1 VNQLS
6 YLSLVREKLLSLHGP
21 DETEAL
27 GRILIDHLSRNHQLP
42 VDASAEWAMKPS
54 EHALHLLQAIIT
66 GRPIQYILN
75 EAWFDNRNFW
85 VDESV
90 LIPRPETEELF
101 DWIKRRYASSKNPAF
116 ILDIGTGSGILPIS
130 LKRQFPESTVQALD
144 ISAPA
149 LKVARRNADQF
160 YTQID
165 LIEMNFTDP
174 AQRSKLPIYDLIVS
188 NPPYIAW
195 EEKFTMPAWVT
206 EHEPHVALFAPN
218 EDPLLFYQCIAG
230 FGRSHLNPGGQI
242 FVEFHEDRSEA
253 TKEVFDQSGYKSE
266 LRKDMQGKWRM
277 LRAETN

>member
-1 VNQLS
+1 MNQLS

-42 VDASAEWAMKPS
+42 IDASAEWAKEPR
-54 EHALHLLQAIIT
+54 EYAQQLLQALIT

-149 LKVARRNADQF
+149 LKVARRNADRF
-160 YTQID
+160 DTQID

-174 AQRSKLPIYDLIVS
+174 AQRSKLPKYDLIVS

-195 EEKFTMPAWVT
+195 EEKSTMPAWVT

-218 EDPLLFYQCIAG
+218 EDPLLFYRCIAE
-230 FGRSHLNPGGQI
+230 FGKAHLNSGGQI
-242 FVEFHEDRSEA
+242 FIELHEDRHEQ
-253 TKEVFDQSGYKSE
+253 TKQLFEQYGYKPE
-266 LRKDMQGKWRM
+266 LRKDMQNKWRM